1 MNVIRC
7 VLLGDDGVGKTS
19 LATSFAEN
27 RFSENPVPSVYHL
40 SVHKTLH
47 LTSSTPTPYIIT
59 LTDPHPTSPHFT
71 PRLPKSPFAA
81 IAKTADPNYVYRPPL
96 RIPDKADVFVICFSV
111 ADRVSFA
118 AVRDRYIREARH
130 FCEGVPCVVV
140 GTKIDL
146 RGAAGAT
153 KWEGGV
159 GGGGRV
165 NANGDGNAD
174 EGLITAAQGER
185 MAWEVGAE
193 AYAECSARTREGVLE
208 IFDKAA
214 FAAVSYEARK
224 RRRDRECEREEEW
237 EPEPEVKQ
245 RRSKGCIVM

>member
-27 RFSENPVPSVYHL
+27 RFSENPVPCVYHL
-40 SVHKTLH
+40 SVRKTLP
-47 LTSSTPTPYIIT
+47 TSTSTATPYIIT
-59 LTDPHPTSPHFT
+59 LTDPDPDSPHFT
-71 PRLPKSPFAA
+71 PRLPKSPFFA

-96 RIPDKADVFVICFSV
+96 RIPDDADVFVICFSV

-130 FCEGVPCVVV
+130 FCKGMPCVVV

-146 RGAAGAT
+146 RVMG
-153 KWEGGV
+153 W
-159 GGGGRV
+159 GGGEGARD
-165 NANGDGNAD
+165 ANENAD
-174 EGLITAAQGER
+174 EALITMAQGER

-208 IFDKAA
+208 VFDKAA
-214 FAAVSYEARK
+214 YAAVDYQAR
-224 RRRDRECEREEEW
+224 REHREREREEEREF
-237 EPEPEVKQ
+237 EPEMKQ
-245 RRSKGCIVM
+245 RRTKGCIIM